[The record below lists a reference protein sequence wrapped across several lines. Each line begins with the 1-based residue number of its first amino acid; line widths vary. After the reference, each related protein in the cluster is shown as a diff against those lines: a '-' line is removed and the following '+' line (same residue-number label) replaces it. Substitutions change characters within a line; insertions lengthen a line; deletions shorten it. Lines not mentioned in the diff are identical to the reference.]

1 MSPEYYRSAVRS
13 SVAKQAVRKLGRL
26 RHSGDGRLE
35 SLGHDFDRGHRDYV
49 ESLPEGERLWLRTKP
64 FSAPPNFELATCL
77 RTFAHVVE
85 QLGLGLRAQVLDVG
99 CGPGWM
105 SEFLARCGYWV
116 TGIDISEDMV
126 EIARMRV
133 ARIPEQVGEAIDP
146 VAEFHAM
153 PVQEMPWTDR
163 FDAAILYD
171 TMHHFDDELETLKV
185 IQRTLVPGGTIYIR
199 EGARPAQGSES
210 EQALIEEMRVRQ
222 TLESPFDPRYLLEV
236 VREAGFEN
244 VRRLLEV
251 DELVSVDDLRQPFN
265 AIGRF
270 VRYRLGRGDINT
282 VVARKPLGLEAR
294 TDATNFS
301 GRIES
306 VGDWEDSSEP
316 GEKLIWVEVTN
327 EGRAFWPMAKA
338 FPYPS
343 GVVTVGPYAIDDAGE
358 RIELGRSM
366 LPHGVSPGASARVL
380 IRVPVEAAL
389 GEVRIDLV
397 REGLAWFAEV
407 GSQPLV
413 LRPKG

>member
-1 MSPEYYRSAVRS
+1 MAPEYYRPAVRS

-77 RTFAHVVE
+77 RTFAHIVE

-133 ARIPEQVGEAIDP
+133 ARIPEQVGEGIDP
-146 VAEFHAM
+146 LAEFHAM
-153 PVQEMPWTDR
+153 PVREMPWADR

-236 VREAGFEN
+236 VREAGFED

-306 VGDWEDSSEP
+306 VGEWEDSSEP

-343 GVVTVGPYAIDDAGE
+343 GVVTVGPYTIDDAGE

-397 REGLAWFAEV
+397 REGLAWFSEL

>member
-1 MSPEYYRSAVRS
+1 MPPEYYRSAVRS
-13 SVAKQAVRKLGRL
+13 SVAKQAMRKLGRL
-26 RHSGDGRLE
+26 RHSDDGRLE
-35 SLGHDFDRGHRDYV
+35 SLGHDFDRGHRGYV
-49 ESLPEGERLWLRTKP
+49 EGMHEGERLWLRTKP

-85 QLGLGLRAQVLDVG
+85 HLGLGLRAQVLDVG

-105 SEFLARCGYWV
+105 SELLARCGYWV

-126 EIARMRV
+126 EIARLRV
-133 ARIPEQVGEAIDP
+133 SRIPEQVGDGIDP

-153 PVQEMPWTDR
+153 PVREMPWTDR

-171 TMHHFDDELETLKV
+171 TMHHFDDEVETLRV
-185 IQRTLVPGGTIYIR
+185 IRRTLVPGGTIYIR
-199 EGARPAQGSES
+199 EGARPAAGSEG

-222 TLESPFDPRYLLEV
+222 TLESPFDPHYLLEV
-236 VREAGFEN
+236 VREAGFED

-251 DELVSVDDLRQPFN
+251 DELVSVHDLRQPFN
-265 AIGRF
+265 AIARF
-270 VRYRLGRGDINT
+270 LRYRAGRGDINT

-294 TDATNFS
+294 SDATNFF
-301 GRIES
+301 GRIKS
-306 VGDWEDSSEP
+306 LGAWEDSSDP

-327 EGRAFWPMAKA
+327 EGRAFWPMAKG

-358 RIELGRSM
+358 RVELGRTM
-366 LPHGVSPGASARVL
+366 LPHSVSPGSSAKVL
-380 IRVPVEAAL
+380 VRVPSEATQ

-397 REGLAWFAEV
+397 REGLAWFSEL
-407 GSQPLV
+407 GSRPLIV
-413 LRPKG
+413 PPKG

>member
-85 QLGLGLRAQVLDVG
+85 QLGLGVRAQILDVG

-126 EIARMRV
+126 EIARSRV
-133 ARIPEQVGEAIDP
+133 AAIPGQVGEGVEP
-146 VAEFHAM
+146 FAEFHAM
-153 PVQEMPWTDR
+153 PVREMPWTER
-163 FDAAILYD
+163 FDAAVLYD
-171 TMHHFDDELETLKV
+171 TMHHFDDELETLRV
-185 IQRTLVPGGTIYIR
+185 IFRTLVPGGTIYIR
-199 EGARPAQGSES
+199 EGARPAPGSES
-210 EQALIEEMRVRQ
+210 EQALIEEMRRHE

-236 VREAGFEN
+236 VREAGFED

-251 DELVSVDDLRQPFN
+251 DELVDVKDIRQPLRR
-265 AIGRF
+265 IGRF
-270 VRYRLGRGDINT
+270 LQYRAGRGDINT

-294 TDATNFS
+294 TDTTNFS

-306 VGDWEDSSEP
+306 VGEWE
-316 GEKLIWVEVTN
+316 
-327 EGRAFWPMAKA
+327 
-338 FPYPS
+338 
-343 GVVTVGPYAIDDAGE
+343 
-358 RIELGRSM
+358 
-366 LPHGVSPGASARVL
+366 
-380 IRVPVEAAL
+380 
-389 GEVRIDLV
+389 
-397 REGLAWFAEV
+397 
-407 GSQPLV
+407 
-413 LRPKG
+413 